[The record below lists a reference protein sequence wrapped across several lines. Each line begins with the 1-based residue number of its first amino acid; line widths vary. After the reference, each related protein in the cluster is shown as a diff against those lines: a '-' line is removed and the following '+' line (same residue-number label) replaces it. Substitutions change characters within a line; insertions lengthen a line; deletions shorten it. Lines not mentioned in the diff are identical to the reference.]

1 MSRAVARI
9 PGLESL
15 AEKDWQ
21 RQVIDLARTLRWRV
35 AHFRPAMTKHG
46 WVTPVAADGKGWPDL
61 LLVRD
66 RVIAAELKAD
76 AGKLS
81 ADQQTWL
88 DALAHAGIET
98 HVWRPADAPL
108 VLETLRRRTDR

>member
-1 MSRAVARI
+1 MSRLL
-9 PGLESL
+9 PGPEPL

-21 RQVIDLARTLRWRV
+21 RQVIDLARMLHWRV

-76 AGKLS
+76 AGALS
-81 ADQQTWL
+81 DDQRLWL
-88 DALAHAGIET
+88 AALERAGIEV
-98 HVWRPADAPL
+98 HVWRPADAQI
-108 VLETLRRRTDR
+108 VLQTLRRRTPA